1 MDPEEAAASAVPLVG
16 DVDTSDGKLVG
27 SNRVSVFYFAI
38 GFLDLDGCG
47 PIVPPE
53 AGVGLGDFFF
63 KGGTTFTELSI
74 FC

>member
-1 MDPEEAAASAVPLVG
+1 MGPEEAATSAVPLVA

-27 SNRVSVFYFAI
+27 SNKVSVFYFAI

-47 PIVPPE
+47 PNVPPE

-63 KGGTTFTELSI
+63 NGGATFT
-74 FC
+74 

>member
-1 MDPEEAAASAVPLVG
+1 MDPEEAAASAVPLVA

-53 AGVGLGDFFF
+53 AGV
-63 KGGTTFTELSI
+63 
-74 FC
+74 